1 MLLIKTKQSFAA
13 LRLWKPFNSVP
24 VGAAEGCDLLTLIF
38 KGKDQKIAACGS
50 SYIGMRIP

>member
-38 KGKDQKIAACGS
+38 KGQDQKIAA

>member
-13 LRLWKPFNSVP
+13 LRFCKSFNSVP

-38 KGKDQKIAACGS
+38 KGQDQKIAAFGS